1 MEFKDLKVNKDKRTK
16 KVRKG
21 RGTGSGIG
29 KTSGKGHKGQRA
41 RSGGAK
47 APWFEGGQQR
57 LVQRLPKVGFNNFFA
72 VNYEIVNLAILEE
85 KFAAGAAVNR
95 ESMLAIGLI
104 KTKTKKIKILANGE
118 VTKVLNVTAD
128 KFSAK
133 AAEKIVAAGGKAEVT
148 K

>member
-1 MEFKDLKVNKDKRTK
+1 
-16 KVRKG
+16 
-21 RGTGSGIG
+21 
-29 KTSGKGHKGQRA
+29 
-41 RSGGAK
+41 
-47 APWFEGGQQR
+47 
-57 LVQRLPKVGFNNFFA
+57 LPKVGFNNIFA
-72 VNYEIVNLAILEE
+72 VNYEIVNLAILDE

-118 VTKVLNVTAD
+118 VTKALNVTAD